1 MSDGGEQLAWRE
13 TYFVLFSMDDR
24 PTLAQV
30 EAAIHQASKRL
41 HVTDLQAND
50 EGLFT
55 SAVVQA
61 PEDNAAME
69 ISFEAGE
76 SVVEQSADLALRL
89 RKQLDGDQ
97 LAQLVRCDARL
108 DVLHFER
115 LVDAADDFAAE
126 DEYGDEFDEDD
137 DLLNEALDPASL
149 ITVVDALAQLTGG
162 LAFDPA
168 SGDLMA

>member
-1 MSDGGEQLAWRE
+1 MSSDGEQLAWRE
-13 TYFVLFSMDDR
+13 TYFVLFSGKDR

-30 EAAIHQASKRL
+30 EAAITDASSRL
-41 HVTDLQAND
+41 TVDNLEANED
-50 EGLFT
+50 GLFV

-76 SVVEQSADLALRL
+76 MVIEQSAELA
-89 RKQLDGDQ
+89 KQLQKQLEGDQ
-97 LAQLVRCDARL
+97 LAQLLRADARL
-108 DVLHFER
+108 DVMHFER
-115 LVDAADDFAAE
+115 LAE
-126 DEYGDEFDEDD
+126 DATDDGFGLGGEEDD
-137 DLLNEALDPASL
+137 DLLTEALDPASL
-149 ITVVDALAQLTGG
+149 ITVVEALANLTGG

>member
-1 MSDGGEQLAWRE
+1 MSDIGSDGEQLAWRE
-13 TYFVLFSMDDR
+13 TYFVLFSVDDR

-30 EAAIHQASKRL
+30 ESAIHEASKRL

-50 EGLFT
+50 DGLFN

-76 SVVEQSADLALRL
+76 SVIEQSAELAKQL

-97 LAQLVRCDARL
+97 LAQLIRSDARL
-108 DVLHFER
+108 DVMHFER
-115 LVDAADDFAAE
+115 LPEGASDFDMEE
-126 DEYGDEFDEDD
+126 DLDD
-137 DLLNEALDPASL
+137 DEALLAEALDPASL
-149 ITVVDALAQLTGG
+149 ITVVDALSKLTGG